1 MSLLMGIWLVRSSN
15 VGGGMRYSFGHLETI
30 VQDAT
35 LDQVEDEGWVDKI
48 AVLGFWA
55 YFTSYVYKL

>member
-1 MSLLMGIWLVRSSN
+1 
-15 VGGGMRYSFGHLETI
+15 MRYSFGHLETI
-30 VQDAT
+30 VQAAT

-55 YFTSYVYKL
+55 YFTSYVYKP